1 MFWEQARRTRKV
13 NASGRSEG
21 TGISARKIA
30 DGRCVKTIV
39 RMLPMRFAMEE
50 AISIEPAAMMLV
62 VKKMEPSLPSGSENL
77 RLKKYVI
84 HDLAPLAKLGLTV

>member
-1 MFWEQARRTRKV
+1 
-13 NASGRSEG
+13 
-21 TGISARKIA
+21 
-30 DGRCVKTIV
+30 
-39 RMLPMRFAMEE
+39 MLPMRFAMEE